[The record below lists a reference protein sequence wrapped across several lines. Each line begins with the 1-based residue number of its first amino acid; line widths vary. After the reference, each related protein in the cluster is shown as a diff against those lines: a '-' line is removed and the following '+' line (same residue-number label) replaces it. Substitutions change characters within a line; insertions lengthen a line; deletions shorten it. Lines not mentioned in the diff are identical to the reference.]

1 MRKGA
6 TVRNSPRTFLG
17 MMELFHTLTV
27 AGSCVIIDGSAHQK
41 KNVNFIAW
49 LKGLSGREQ
58 RLEEEEIKT
67 GL

>member
-1 MRKGA
+1 MREGA
-6 TVRNSPRTFLG
+6 TIRSNPRAFLG
-17 MMELFHTLTV
+17 MMELFHTLTMV
-27 AGSCVIIDGSAHQK
+27 GSCIKIDGTAHQK

-58 RLEEEEIKT
+58 RLEEEIKT